1 MYSNLKAEM
10 ARKGISQKEIAMFL
24 HIHENSMSS
33 KINGY
38 SPISIEEAFKIR
50 NKYFPN
56 FDLQYLFSKES
67 A

>member
-10 ARKGISQKEIAMFL
+10 ARCGISQKEMADFL
-24 HIHENSMSS
+24 HIHENSMCN
-33 KINGY
+33 KINGS

-56 FDLQYLFSKES
+56 IELQYLFVKES